1 MKIRKDVGI
10 VERYVL
16 RRLAPS
22 GPAGAPN
29 PRRPEAARERQ
40 YANDPG
46 NPDAGATSHAPNVE
60 PPTDA
65 RTYDDGYEEGM
76 HEGYD
81 KGFQEGAKAAEQQ
94 LTSALD
100 EHFNSLLEAMKVGA
114 EAIDKEGERLRE
126 QFEAWLP
133 RAVLLVSEAV
143 LQREV
148 QTNVATLIPVVQSCL
163 ADLPQGEPISVRL
176 NPADHLVLAEQPEDL
191 WNNDRL
197 TLVPDESVSRG
208 GAVVE
213 GGSRVVDARLESR
226 LLEAA
231 RQLLFP
237 QEASADDGADGP

>member
-1 MKIRKDVGI
+1 MKIRKDVGAI
-10 VERYVL
+10 ERYVL
-16 RRLAPS
+16 RRLAPNE
-22 GPAGAPN
+22 PAGAPH
-29 PRRPEAARERQ
+29 PRRPEAAPERPHT
-40 YANDPG
+40 DEPS
-46 NPDAGATSHAPNVE
+46 NPDDGATNVAPNVE
-60 PPTDA
+60 EPTDA
-65 RTYDDGYEEGM
+65 RTYDDGYEAGM

-81 KGFQEGAKAAEQQ
+81 KGFQEGAKSAEQQ
-94 LTSALD
+94 LTSALE

-163 ADLPQGEPISVRL
+163 ADLPQGEPISVHL
-176 NPADHLVLAEQPEDL
+176 NPADHQVLAEQPEDL

-197 TLVPDESVSRG
+197 TLVADESVSQG